1 MRFETE
7 VWDRYFEVQ
16 NQAVRTVRK
25 NADKEVDISL
35 PVLEDVLA
43 QKNVAGEVE
52 LGVLDIPVN
61 QIVGTAYDSD
71 RETYVDDFL
80 PIPSARSEYAQ
91 KWTQIYLEHLS
102 DAGLAE
108 PIRCYEYLGAFYVI
122 DGKKRVSVLKAHR
135 EMAVKAYV
143 TRILPVQS
151 EDPKI
156 QAYYEFMRT
165 FEKTG
170 LYQIAFSQPGM
181 AEDFLRALGYE
192 PDYVWNESDRFGFL
206 FHWYPFARALK
217 LAFDGTLKITTAD
230 ALMVLLKNHSY
241 AELCKQPSWILA
253 EMMQEVWF
261 EMYNVHNPNYQI
273 RSFAYKRA
281 S

>member
-135 EMAVKAYV
+135 EMTVKAYV